1 MESSNAR
8 CKGGEVEGRSANRS
22 DQQGKSRVI
31 LDGKR
36 EGKRRDGKQ
45 DESGCNSTEALSQ

>member
-22 DQQGKSRVI
+22 DQQGKSPVI